1 MVVGAWVAG
10 VVSGALVLDDDE
22 PYAEDDVVLEAPP
35 EVATAM
41 TATAA
46 TTRAAPPAMSR
57 ERFTVI
63 PSDSRMS
70 RRDLRRDVVK
80 RSRE

>member
-1 MVVGAWVAG
+1 MVVGAWVVG
-10 VVSGALVLDDDE
+10 VVYGALDLDDDE
-22 PYAEDDVVLEAPP
+22 PYVEDDLVLEAPP
-35 EVATAM
+35 EVAIAM

-46 TTRAAPPAMSR
+46 MTRAAPPATSR

-70 RRDLRRDVVK
+70 RPDLRRDVVK